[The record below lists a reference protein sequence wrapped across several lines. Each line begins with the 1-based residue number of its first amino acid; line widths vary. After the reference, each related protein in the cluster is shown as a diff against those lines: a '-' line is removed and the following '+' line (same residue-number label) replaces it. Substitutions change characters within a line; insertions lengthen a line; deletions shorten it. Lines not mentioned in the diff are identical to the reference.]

1 MIKRWL
7 LVLPAIAILAL
18 AINTAW
24 NLIQSEIWRY
34 QTEDFLAFWQAEIKD
49 DRNYTIN
56 QKDFDVTVNGIDK
69 ALANAPFASELR
81 VLKARVLAQG
91 FQHGLTLVNT
101 VEPVDLTAWK
111 EAILARPA
119 WPYSWSGYASARSQH
134 SLIDQQF
141 EAALVRADELGPW
154 EQQVMENATV
164 LGRYYRGWLSEPVQQ
179 RLDDSSA
186 RLAHLYPHRAKQLD
200 KQYPLP

>member
-1 MIKRWL
+1 M
-7 LVLPAIAILAL
+7 VLPGIDLLAAAL
-18 AINTAW
+18 NTSW
-24 NLIQSEIWRY
+24 NLIQSGIWRY
-34 QTEDFLAFWQAEIKD
+34 QTEDFLAFWQAELKD
-49 DRNYTIN
+49 DSNYKIN
-56 QKDFDVTVNGIDK
+56 QRDYDVTIKGIDN
-69 ALANAPFASELR
+69 ALAKAPFASELR
-81 VLKARVLAQG
+81 GLKARVLEQG
-91 FQHGLTLVNT
+91 FRHGLNPTQT

-119 WPYSWSGYASARSQH
+119 WPYSWSAYASARSQH
-134 SLIDQQF
+134 SLIDQEF

-154 EQQVMENATV
+154 EQKVMENATI

-186 RLAHLYPHRAKQLD
+186 RLAHLYPHRVKQLE